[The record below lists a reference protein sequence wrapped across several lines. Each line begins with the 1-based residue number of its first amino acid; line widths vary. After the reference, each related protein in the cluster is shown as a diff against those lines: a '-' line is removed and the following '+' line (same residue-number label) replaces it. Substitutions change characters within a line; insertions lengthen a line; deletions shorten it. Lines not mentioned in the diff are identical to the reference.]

1 MLDKRKLTVEA
12 MLDELKEPVPMEF
25 VEKFFG
31 QFVGAGSSSKA
42 SSFRTTSWNTYSGD
56 FSLIL
61 ETLRS

>member
-31 QFVGAGSSSKA
+31 HFVATAHSARLQTAEPRARAHSV
-42 SSFRTTSWNTYSGD
+42 
-56 FSLIL
+56 
-61 ETLRS
+61 ETLLGF

>member
-31 QFVGAGSSSKA
+31 QFVGAASSSKA
-42 SSFRTTSWNTYSGD
+42 SSYRTTSWSTSFGAC
-56 FSLIL
+56 SWIL
-61 ETLRS
+61 ETRRS